1 MSEIPAS
8 VRKYVESLT
17 PSEERVLREHL
28 RTRFPIHPIEAE
40 WGTTAEAILGAIARS
55 GDLTKRGIRGI
66 LAEATFEE
74 RAIPALAPL
83 GWANVP
89 ITSDQ
94 PFDFQLRGPRGT
106 LRIQVK
112 LQRREAGVPK
122 LYSARSR
129 AGLNLPPADLFTVE
143 VQRTRSGTRRG
154 SSTRPYRFGDF
165 DILAV
170 NMQASTG
177 RWDRFMYTPANW
189 LLGRAAHPERV
200 EIFQPVPA
208 AADEYWTD
216 SAERCIDWVLSGGK
230 RPLYGGRRRR

>member
-1 MSEIPAS
+1 MSGLPAS
-8 VRKYVESLT
+8 VREYADRLT
-17 PSEERVLREHL
+17 PGEQLALLEHL
-28 RTRFPIHPIEAE
+28 RTRFPIHPLERE
-40 WGTTAEAILGAIARS
+40 WGTTAEAIVGAIARS

-170 NMQASTG
+170 SMQPSSM
-177 RWDRFMYTPANW
+177 RWDRFMYTLAEW
-189 LLGRAAHPERV
+189 LLPRPAEPALI

-208 AADEYWTD
+208 TPDEYWTD
-216 SAERCIDWVLSGGK
+216 DAARCIDWLLSGET
-230 RPLYGGRRRR
+230 RRLYGGRKRR